1 MKLFLTGSTGLLGL
15 NLVVELLRRGH
26 TLTLYVRSPERAQSL
41 LRPMIGAEKLNELQF
56 VKGDL
61 ENLSQG
67 SPNLAGYDGVIHAAA
82 LFTDYYSKGSNWD
95 AFKRDN
101 IDATLALFRSAQ
113 AAGVQKGVFVSSVGV
128 LQNES
133 ENLLDPNSIQDLYR
147 RSKIIGEKA
156 LLSDQVAKEMQITV
170 VRPGWIFGPN
180 DVAPTT
186 TGAMAK
192 EMLEK
197 GSTMMMK
204 ADKVAMVDARDV
216 ASLIANAIEMDHGT
230 ETVNAVGHH
239 LSSYEALDQI
249 ASRLPKAKVMGAPLA
264 MGLFLGSIFEVRAKL
279 FGVKNP
285 MPVEGIK
292 FIAGPLIVDNR
303 KSIEKYGVKYRPFEE
318 TAQDIADYWMAIVG
332 DQKSA

>member
-15 NLVVELLRRGH
+15 NLVVELLNRGH
-26 TLTLYVRSPERAQSL
+26 ELTLYVRDIDRARSL
-41 LRPMIGAEKLNELQF
+41 LQPLIGSDKVNELQF

-61 ENLSQG
+61 GNLVEG
-67 SPNLAGYDGVIHAAA
+67 SPNLSGFDGVIHAAA
-82 LFTDYYSKGSNWD
+82 LFSDYYSKGSDWNS
-95 AFKRDN
+95 FQRDN
-101 IDATLALFRSAQ
+101 IDATLGFFRSAQ
-113 AAGVQKGVFVSSVGV
+113 KAGVRRGVFVSSVGV
-128 LQNES
+128 LKNQS
-133 ENLLDPNSIQDLYR
+133 EELLDPNSIQDLYR

-156 LLSDQVAKEMQITV
+156 LLSDPVSSSMQITV

-192 EMLEK
+192 EMLDK

-216 ASLIANAIEMDHGT
+216 AVLIANAIEMDHGT

-239 LSSYEALDQI
+239 LSSFEALDQI
-249 ASRLPKAKVMGAPLA
+249 ASRFPKAKVVGAPLA
-264 MGLFLGSIFEVRAKL
+264 MGLFLGSVFEIRAKL
-279 FGVKNP
+279 FGIKNP

-303 KSIEKYGVKYRPFEE
+303 KSIEKYGVQYRSFDE
-318 TAQDIADYWMAIVG
+318 TAQDIVDYWM
-332 DQKSA
+332 SLNRE

>member
-15 NLVVELLRRGH
+15 NLVVELLGRGH
-26 TLTLYVRSPERAQSL
+26 SLTLYVRNPDRAQSL
-41 LRPMIGAEKLNELQF
+41 LRPLISEERLNDIQF

-61 ENLSQG
+61 ENLVQG
-67 SPNLAGYDGVIHAAA
+67 SPNLSGYDGVIHAAA
-82 LFTDYYSKGSNWD
+82 LFTDYYSKGADWE

-101 IDATLALFRSAQ
+101 VDATVALFRSAQ
-113 AAGVQKGVFVSSVGV
+113 AAGVRKGVFVSSVGV

-133 ENLLDPNSIQDLYR
+133 ENLLDPYSIQDLYR

-156 LLSDQVAKEMQITV
+156 LLSDQVASAMQITV

-216 ASLIANAIEMDHGT
+216 STLIANALEMDHGT

-239 LSSYEALDQI
+239 LSSYDALDQI
-249 ASRLPKAKVMGAPLA
+249 ASRLPNAKVVGAPLA
-264 MGLFLGSIFEVRAKL
+264 MGLFLGSLFEVRAKV
-279 FGVKNP
+279 FGTRNP

-303 KSIEKYGVKYRPFEE
+303 KSIAKYDVKYRPFEE
-318 TAQDIADYWMAIVG
+318 TAQDVADYWMAIVG

>member
-15 NLVVELLRRGH
+15 NLVVELVNRRH
-26 TLTLYVRSPERAQSL
+26 QLTLYVRSPERARAL
-41 LRPMIGAEKLNELQF
+41 LAPLIGTEQMKEIEF

-61 ENLSQG
+61 ENLIGS
-67 SPNLAGYDGVIHAAA
+67 SPNLGGFDGVIHAAA
-82 LFTDYYSKGSNWD
+82 LFTDYYSKGSDWE

-101 IDATLALFRSAQ
+101 IEATLALFRTANE
-113 AAGVQKGVFVSSVGV
+113 AGVSRGVFVSSVGV
-128 LQNES
+128 LQNNS
-133 ENLLDPNSIQDLYR
+133 EELLDPGSIQDLYR
-147 RSKIIGEKA
+147 RSKILGEKA
-156 LLSDQVAKEMQITV
+156 LLADPVAKAMQITV

-192 EMLEK
+192 EMVEK

-216 ASLIANAIEMDHGT
+216 AMLIANAIEQDHGT

-239 LSSYEALDQI
+239 LSSFDALEEI

-264 MGLFLGSIFEVRAKL
+264 MGLFLGSLFEIRAKL
-279 FGVKNP
+279 FGVRNP

-292 FIAGPLIVDNR
+292 FIAGPLIVDNC
-303 KSIEKYGVKYRPFEE
+303 KSIEKYGVNYRPFEE
-318 TAQDIADYWMAIVG
+318 TAQDIADYWVSLVAE
-332 DQKSA
+332 QKTA